1 MNNIFLIY
9 KIYMFQLCLFVV
21 IHLNN
26 QSKEDRQVTIEEQ
39 KSNLMLKQEAGN
51 DDFKTERN
59 S

>member
-1 MNNIFLIY
+1 
-9 KIYMFQLCLFVV
+9 MFQLCLFVV

-26 QSKEDRQVTIEEQ
+26 QSKEDRQVTIEAQ

-51 DDFKTERN
+51 YDSENREKLIQKD